1 MGCGVNKLIF
11 GITGTEEPIFLKS
24 ASLIFGTFTIAVVGQ
39 KLFSRNK
46 NPFLAPK
53 IIIPPAT
60 PKPSTLKLSP
70 QTQPETSSTDA
81 TQVQNTL
88 QKT

>member
-1 MGCGVNKLIF
+1 
-11 GITGTEEPIFLKS
+11 
-24 ASLIFGTFTIAVVGQ
+24 
-39 KLFSRNK
+39 
-46 NPFLAPK
+46 
-53 IIIPPAT
+53 
-60 PKPSTLKLSP
+60 LKLSP